1 MGVHVKAKP
10 TIGSSD
16 NRAPPNLFIY
26 AYLDLARKTI
36 PYVYQGPTNTNEM
49 ATSASQYSDDDQ
61 VVIDV
66 SSFILG
72 FGFAGQQ
79 GTKDSLIRFRSQTFE
94 LQGTRSLLWTSWL
107 EVETRLT
114 QREVRNR

>member
-26 AYLDLARKTI
+26 AYLDLTRKTI
-36 PYVYQGPTNTNEM
+36 PYAYQGQTNTNEM

-66 SSFILG
+66 SSFIWG

-79 GTKDSLIRFRSQTFE
+79 GTKDSLIRFRSQTCE
-94 LQGTRSLLWTSWL
+94 LQGARFLLWTSWL
-107 EVETRLT
+107 EVETRFT